1 VVLQRATSVLDA
13 QDRVN
18 LHRAPTTSTVTPSG
32 QTASPF
38 YSSLI
43 LAALMIGHHF
53 STSVFSMLDVH
64 PTTDDR
70 TLILSRY
77 PELNADQKLLVKN
90 LNLDLPSQPPP
101 RIEASGK
108 LARPETTPRPRRPTL
123 GPRALKS

>member
-1 VVLQRATSVLDA
+1 MPKTA
-13 QDRVN
+13 
-18 LHRAPTTSTVTPSG
+18 STYIALPRLRLVTPSG

-38 YSSLI
+38 YSPLM
-43 LAALMIGHHF
+43 LAALMIGRHF
-53 STSVFSMLDVH
+53 STSVFWMLDVH

-77 PELNADQKLLVKN
+77 PELNTDQKLLVKS

-101 RIEASGK
+101 RMEASGK